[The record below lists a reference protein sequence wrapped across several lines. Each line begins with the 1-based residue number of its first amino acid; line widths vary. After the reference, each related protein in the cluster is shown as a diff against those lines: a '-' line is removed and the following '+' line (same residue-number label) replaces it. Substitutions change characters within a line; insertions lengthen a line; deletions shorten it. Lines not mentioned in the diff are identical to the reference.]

1 MGTRLSHDDARR
13 NHPMIEFGAA
23 SFILDDQLLV
33 GTKYAAQDRS
43 LLKVCGV
50 THIVNVAEEVPC
62 PHPDMVKYYHHR
74 FMDTVDTDIFSSL
87 DRIVDYIDGVL
98 RANESLDKDANSET
112 PSYMPQKPIVL
123 IHCSHGV
130 SRSGAIAIAYWMKRY
145 GVGFEAAMKA
155 VKSRRPAVNPNV
167 GFQAQL
173 RKYEALLEKRKAEG
187 PGGSRRHSLALFGK
201 LDIPAVSNLR
211 LPFKR
216 THTT

>member
-1 MGTRLSHDDARR
+1 MGTRPSHDDDCK

-23 SFILDDQLLV
+23 SYVLDDQLLV
-33 GTKYAAQDRS
+33 GTRYAAQDRS

-50 THIVNVAEEVPC
+50 THIVNVAEEIAC

-74 FMDTVDTDIFSSL
+74 FMDTVDTDILSSL

-98 RANESLDKDANSET
+98 RANESLDKDANTESA
-112 PSYMPQKPIVL
+112 SYMPQKPIVL
-123 IHCSHGV
+123 IHCAHGI
-130 SRSGAIAIAYWMKRY
+130 SRSGAIAVAYWMKRY
-145 GVGFEAAMKA
+145 GVGFDAALNA
-155 VKSRRPAVNPNV
+155 VKSRRPAMNPNV

-173 RKYEALLEKRKAEG
+173 RKYETLLEKRKAEG
-187 PGGSRRHSLALFGK
+187 SGSRRHSLALFGK
-201 LDIPAVSNLR
+201 LDIPAAVSNLR